1 MRPLHGLSREGFY
14 AQSSHTDQDHA
25 QPVPAARSPGRLSGL
40 TFLDLGPKPREP
52 DGTILGRVVWRTLPH
67 AREPAMVEPTSARRR
82 GGSRVAIQLDR
93 TDSSGHGWPTC
104 SLRIV
109 RRPGSGLVQHGSLIG
124 GQFRAGGR
132 TRRVRQG
139 SNPAGQTFRADG
151 RYDRKRRGR
160 PAGKRHGLLQMPVQP
175 SFTAR
180 MA

>member
-1 MRPLHGLSREGFY
+1 MDCRARASMPRVPTLIKTTLNRFLRLGRLAACRASR
-14 AQSSHTDQDHA
+14 SSTWVRSRA
-25 QPVPAARSPGRLSGL
+25 NPTARSWDAWCGARCL
-40 TFLDLGPKPREP
+40 TRASPQWSSRHLQDAG
-52 DGTILGRVVWRTLPH
+52 
-67 AREPAMVEPTSARRR
+67 

-104 SLRIV
+104 GLRIV